1 MGGGWASRAFAA
13 LALPRFRRF
22 LLGHVASVHAFW
34 MRLAAQGWLVY
45 ELTGSTAALGAVSAA
60 GLVPS
65 VVLAPWAGALADRHD
80 KRRLLLLCT
89 LGTLAGNGAMAAL
102 LVAGGVSVG
111 LVTLA
116 AIWVGCFRAIEMP
129 VRQAYVVDVVGRD
142 VLGNAIA
149 LQASTFNV
157 GRIVGPALA
166 GLLIAVVGTG
176 GCYAAAGA
184 LSLVTLLTLLGLPH
198 SRVHPHAGARG
209 ALGQLLEGLAYV
221 RGHALIRRMMLL
233 MGSSMLCAWVY
244 TGMLAALA
252 RESYGLDERGYG
264 LLMGLSGVGALAGA
278 LWVSGRTLRHAADPV
293 MLARLVG
300 LGGLSV
306 AALAL
311 APTALWAAAPLLLA
325 AFFQVAFM
333 SSSNTRIQA
342 EVEDHLRGR
351 VMGLWVFTFGAT
363 LPLGSLLVGNLAEV
377 LGLRIALLVCGG
389 LAVLLSLAFAPRRE
403 RAAAPAPP
411 RLGEVEDV
419 G

>member
-1 MGGGWASRAFAA
+1 VGGAWTARAFAA

-34 MRLAAQGWLVY
+34 MRVAAQGWLVY
-45 ELTGSTAALGAVSAA
+45 ELTGSTAALGGVTAA

-80 KRRLLLLCT
+80 KRRLLLVCT
-89 LGTLAGNGAMAAL
+89 LGTLTGNGAMAAL
-102 LVAGGVSVG
+102 LFTGGVSVG

-116 AIWVGCFRAIEMP
+116 ALWVGCFRAVEMP

-166 GLLIAVVGTG
+166 GVLIAALGIG

-184 LSLVTLLTLLGLPH
+184 LSLGTLFTLLGLP
-198 SRVHPHAGARG
+198 SSPVHAHAGARG
-209 ALGQLLEGLAYV
+209 ALAQLVEGLSYV

-233 MGSSMLCAWVY
+233 MGGSMLCAWVY

-278 LWVSGRTLRHAADPV
+278 LWVSGRALRHAADAGL
-293 MLARLVG
+293 LARLVG

-311 APTALWAAAPLLLA
+311 APSAAWGAAPLLAA
-325 AFFQVAFM
+325 AFCQVAFM

-363 LPLGSLLVGNLAEV
+363 LPLGSLLVGHLAQV
-377 LGLRIALLVCGG
+377 VGLRHALLVCGG
-389 LAVLLSLAFAPRRE
+389 LAVALALAFVPRRE
-403 RAAAPAPP
+403 RAPTPAPL
-411 RLGEVEDV
+411 RLGDVEDI